1 MKTKTKSF
9 RFKLWLY
16 FALFTALIFLVLW
29 LLQTVFLQGLYN
41 GMLIRNTRKV
51 LKSIA
56 ACDSDDEIKA
66 AINEK
71 SLDNTLLVYV
81 TNSDGEILFDG
92 DPFKSAQRQS
102 PDYRGD
108 TPGFPNKRD
117 AAFPNG
123 DKDFPENDFRDD
135 KRRSDDE
142 DQSDRPGNHRGSS
155 QYQFGSIP
163 PMFRDFLS
171 ELADNPGEMVEKRMG
186 ELYFCAQ
193 YITFG
198 EDEQAILLASTTL
211 NAVGSAVSVIRMQLL
226 WVTILSLLLSFGLSW
241 LLARKFSGPVD
252 RLSEKAKKLG
262 ERDYSE
268 DYPQGF
274 CTELDELSHTLDRTN
289 EKLIISRNFQTE
301 LMANVSHDL
310 RTPLTMIK
318 GYAEMINDISFDDR
332 EQCRNDMQVIV
343 KEADRLTALVNEI
356 LAYSELQTADKLEYS
371 TDVDL
376 SRLTHSI
383 AESFATFC
391 KPNGIRV
398 ETDIADDIIV
408 DGSRSHLERALYNLM
423 ENAVRHT
430 GERKEILVKLSAS
443 CDTATLSVTDY
454 GNGIPAEELEHIWDR
469 YYTSRQRK
477 GQGVSGLGLAIV
489 KQIVAMHGGRCLVT
503 SEEGKGSTF
512 SIELKILAD
521 NQAALS

>member
-1 MKTKTKSF
+1 M
-9 RFKLWLY
+9 Y

-41 GMLIRNTRKV
+41 GMLIRNTKKV

-56 ACDSDDEIKA
+56 ACEDDEKIKSS
-66 AINEK
+66 INEL

-81 TNSDGEILFDG
+81 TNADGDILYDG
-92 DPFKSAQRQS
+92 DPFKSAQRES
-102 PDYRGD
+102 PDYSGEFPGYPKKRG
-108 TPGFPNKRD
+108 
-117 AAFPNG
+117 NG
-123 DKDFPENDFRDD
+123 QQDGWNHPDN
-135 KRRSDDE
+135 
-142 DQSDRPGNHRGSS
+142 DRPNDLRGGDWPNDPRDGA
-155 QYQFGSIP
+155 QIQSIP
-163 PMFRDFLS
+163 PMFREYLS
-171 ELADNPGEMVEKRMG
+171 ELAEKPGEILEKRIG
-186 ELYFCAQ
+186 NLYFCAQ

-198 EDEQAILLASTTL
+198 DDDKAILLASTTL

-241 LLARKFSGPVD
+241 ILARKFSGPVD

-268 DYPQGF
+268 EYPQGF
-274 CTELDELSHTLDRTN
+274 CTELDDLSDTLDRTN

-356 LAYSELQTADKLEYS
+356 LAYSELQTTDKLEYS

-376 SRLTHSI
+376 SRLTNSI
-383 AESFATFC
+383 AESFSTLC
-391 KPNGIRV
+391 KPNGIHV
-398 ETDIADDIIV
+398 ETDIADGIFV

-430 GERKEILVKLSAS
+430 GERKEILVKLSAA
-443 CDTATLSVTDY
+443 DGLATLSVTDY
-454 GNGIPAEELEHIWDR
+454 GNGIPAEELEHIWER

-489 KQIVAMHGGRCLVT
+489 RQIVTMHGGRCLVT

-512 SIELKILAD
+512 SIELKT
-521 NQAALS
+521 LSIPIG

>member
-1 MKTKTKSF
+1 M
-9 RFKLWLY
+9 Y

-41 GMLIRNTRKV
+41 GMLIRNTKKV

-56 ACDSDDEIKA
+56 ACEDDEKIKSS
-66 AINEK
+66 INEL

-81 TNSDGEILFDG
+81 TNADGDILYDG
-92 DPFKSAQRQS
+92 DPFKSAQRES
-102 PDYRGD
+102 PDYSGEFPGYPKKRG
-108 TPGFPNKRD
+108 
-117 AAFPNG
+117 NG
-123 DKDFPENDFRDD
+123 QQDGWDHPDN
-135 KRRSDDE
+135 
-142 DQSDRPGNHRGSS
+142 DRPNDLCGGDWPNDPRDGA
-155 QYQFGSIP
+155 QIQSIP
-163 PMFRDFLS
+163 PMFREYLS
-171 ELADNPGEMVEKRMG
+171 ELADNPDEILETRLGN
-186 ELYFCAQ
+186 LYFCAQ

-198 EDEQAILLASTTL
+198 DNDKAILLASTTL

-241 LLARKFSGPVD
+241 ILARKFSGPVD

-268 DYPQGF
+268 EYPQGF
-274 CTELDELSHTLDRTN
+274 CTELDDLSDTLDRTN

-356 LAYSELQTADKLEYS
+356 LAYSELQTTDKLEYS

-376 SRLTHSI
+376 SRLTNSI
-383 AESFATFC
+383 TESFSTLC
-391 KPNGIRV
+391 KPNGIHV
-398 ETDIADDIIV
+398 ETDIADGIFV

-430 GERKEILVKLSAS
+430 GERKEILVKLSAA
-443 CDTATLSVTDY
+443 DGLATLSVTDY
-454 GNGIPAEELEHIWDR
+454 GNGIPAEELEHIWER

-489 KQIVAMHGGRCLVT
+489 RQIVTMHGGRCLVT

-512 SIELKILAD
+512 SIELKT
-521 NQAALS
+521 LSIPIG

>member
-1 MKTKTKSF
+1 M
-9 RFKLWLY
+9 Y

-41 GMLIRNTRKV
+41 SMLIRNTKKV

-56 ACDSDDEIKA
+56 ACEDDEKIKSS
-66 AINEK
+66 INEL

-81 TNSDGEILFDG
+81 TNTDGDILYDG
-92 DPFKSAQRQS
+92 DPFKSAQRQF
-102 PDYRGD
+102 PDYSGEA
-108 TPGFPNKRD
+108 PGFPRKRGNGQEGGRD
-117 AAFPNG
+117 FPNNDQPDG
-123 DKDFPENDFRDD
+123 KHDNDNDPDDGKFRGSGQNDGTDFPGGEWPNN
-135 KRRSDDE
+135 
-142 DQSDRPGNHRGSS
+142 PRGG
-155 QYQFGSIP
+155 QTQSIP
-163 PMFRDFLS
+163 PMFAEYLS
-171 ELADNPGEMVEKRMG
+171 GLADNPDEIFETRLGK
-186 ELYFCAQ
+186 LYLCAQ
-193 YITFG
+193 YISFG
-198 EDEQAILLASTTL
+198 DDDKAILLASTTL
-211 NAVGSAVSVIRMQLL
+211 NPVGSAVSVIRIQLL
-226 WVTILSLLLSFGLSW
+226 WVTILSLILGFGLSW
-241 LLARKFSGPVD
+241 FLARKFSGPVD

-262 ERDYSE
+262 EHDYSE
-268 DYPQGF
+268 EYPQGF
-274 CTELDELSHTLDRTN
+274 CTELDNLSDTLDRTN

-356 LAYSELQTADKLEYS
+356 LEYSELQSADKLEYS

-376 SRLTHSI
+376 SGLTNSI
-383 AESFATFC
+383 SESFSTLC
-391 KPNGIRV
+391 KPNGIHV
-398 ETDIADDIIV
+398 KTDIADGILV

-430 GERKEILVKLSAS
+430 GERKEILVTLSEANGL
-443 CDTATLSVTDY
+443 ATLSVTDY
-454 GNGIPAEELEHIWDR
+454 GNGIPAAELEHIWDR

-489 KQIVAMHGGRCLVT
+489 KQIVTMHGGRCLVT
-503 SEEGKGSTF
+503 SEEGRGSTF
-512 SIELKILAD
+512 SIELKLLAD
-521 NQAALS
+521 T

>member
-1 MKTKTKSF
+1 M
-9 RFKLWLY
+9 R
-16 FALFTALIFLVLW
+16 
-29 LLQTVFLQGLYN
+29 G
-41 GMLIRNTRKV
+41 GGE
-51 LKSIA
+51 IA
-56 ACDSDDEIKA
+56 AKTPVSRYVGGTNLRPARKPKIPKNRRPRHDDA
-66 AINEK
+66 
-71 SLDNTLLVYV
+71 D
-81 TNSDGEILFDG
+81 DGKFRGNGQNDG
-92 DPFKSAQRQS
+92 A
-102 PDYRGD
+102 
-108 TPGFPNKRD
+108 GFPGGD
-117 AAFPNG
+117 WPN
-123 DKDFPENDFRDD
+123 DP
-135 KRRSDDE
+135 
-142 DQSDRPGNHRGSS
+142 RGG
-155 QYQFGSIP
+155 QTQSIP
-163 PMFRDFLS
+163 PMFQESLS
-171 ELADNPGEMVEKRMG
+171 KLADNPDEILEVRLGN
-186 ELYFCAQ
+186 LYLCAQ
-193 YITFG
+193 YISFG
-198 EDEQAILLASTTL
+198 DDDKAILLASTTL

-241 LLARKFSGPVD
+241 ILARKFSGPVD

-262 ERDYSE
+262 DRDYSE
-268 DYPQGF
+268 EYPQGF
-274 CTELDELSHTLDRTN
+274 CTELDDLSDTLDRTN

-356 LAYSELQTADKLEYS
+356 LEYSELQTTDKFEYS

-376 SRLTHSI
+376 SRLTKSI
-383 AESFATFC
+383 TESFSTLC
-391 KPNGIRV
+391 KPNGIHV
-398 ETDIADDIIV
+398 ETDITEGIFV

-430 GERKEILVKLSAS
+430 GERKEILVKLSAA
-443 CDTATLSVTDY
+443 DGLATLSVTDY

-489 KQIVAMHGGRCLVT
+489 KQIVTMHGGRCLVT
-503 SEEGKGSTF
+503 SEQGKGSTF

-521 NQAALS
+521 S

>member
-1 MKTKTKSF
+1 MKTKKSF

-16 FALFTALIFLVLW
+16 FALFTALIFVVLW

-41 GMLIRNTRKV
+41 GMLIRNTKKV

-56 ACDSDDEIKA
+56 ACEDDEKIKSS
-66 AINEK
+66 INEL

-81 TNSDGEILFDG
+81 TNADCDILYDG
-92 DPFKSAQRQS
+92 DPFKSAQRES
-102 PDYRGD
+102 PDYSGEFPGYPKKRG
-108 TPGFPNKRD
+108 
-117 AAFPNG
+117 NG
-123 DKDFPENDFRDD
+123 QQDGWDHPDN
-135 KRRSDDE
+135 
-142 DQSDRPGNHRGSS
+142 DRPNDLRGGDWPNDPRDGA
-155 QYQFGSIP
+155 QIQSIP
-163 PMFRDFLS
+163 PMFREYLS
-171 ELADNPGEMVEKRMG
+171 ELAEKPGEILEKRIG
-186 ELYFCAQ
+186 NLYFCAQ

-198 EDEQAILLASTTL
+198 DDDKAILLASTTL

-241 LLARKFSGPVD
+241 ILARKFSGPVD

-262 ERDYSE
+262 DRDYSE
-268 DYPQGF
+268 EYPQGF
-274 CTELDELSHTLDRTN
+274 CTELDDLSDTLDRTN

-356 LAYSELQTADKLEYS
+356 LAYSELQTTDKLEYS

-376 SRLTHSI
+376 SRLTNSI
-383 AESFATFC
+383 AESFSTLC
-391 KPNGIRV
+391 KPNGIHV
-398 ETDIADDIIV
+398 ETDIADGIFV

-430 GERKEILVKLSAS
+430 GERKEILVKLSAA
-443 CDTATLSVTDY
+443 DGLATLSVTDY
-454 GNGIPAEELEHIWDR
+454 GNGIPAEELEHIWER

-489 KQIVAMHGGRCLVT
+489 RQIVTMHGGRCLVT

-512 SIELKILAD
+512 SIELKT
-521 NQAALS
+521 LSIPIG